1 MQTSYHHLGDIVQLK
16 CQVLANPAKNLQFTW
31 QFNGTSLSE
40 HNANRSAAEE
50 EEQSSLEAGQGS
62 STSKL
67 ASTGDKSRLKANLL
81 AASRTATH
89 SSSQQLHLITNVIRV
104 ELNKWSTFGHF
115 SCHSQNF
122 VGQQKEG
129 CKWHILPSHYQ
140 PQGAEKH
147 LKGGGGDAA
156 GGTLAPTPTHHHRY
170 HHRHHQQQQ
179 SSGSHHEH
187 FASSGTLNNCQ
198 IIESS
203 NAVVIK
209 CLEGKDQREDGAQ
222 EKGAQ
227 DFLAQVGNDATGQS
241 ALQPPISAT
250 IDRGSPSDTATIY
263 DSAQLGRGNLL

>member
-40 HNANRSAAEE
+40 HNANRSAAGE
-50 EEQSSLEAGQGS
+50 EEQFSSLEAAPRN

-67 ASTGDKSRLKANLL
+67 ASTGDKWRLKANLL
-81 AASRTATH
+81 ATSRTATH
-89 SSSQQLHLITNVIRV
+89 SSSQQLHLITNVIRI

-115 SCHSQNF
+115 SCHSRNS

-140 PQGAEKH
+140 PQSADKH
-147 LKGGGGDAA
+147 LKGGGGD
-156 GGTLAPTPTHHHRY
+156 GQSGTPAHHHRY
-170 HHRHHQQQQ
+170 HHRHHQQQ
-179 SSGSHHEH
+179 SLSSHHEH

-209 CLEGKDQREDGAQ
+209 CLEGKDQREDDAH
-222 EKGAQ
+222 EKGSQ
-227 DFLAQVGNDATGQS
+227 DFLAQVGNDASTGQS

-250 IDRGSPSDTATIY
+250 IDRDSSSDTATIY
-263 DSAQLGRGNLL
+263 DDAQLTRGNLL